1 MWKTKRKFKNENIN
15 YRISKLINLNY
26 ETNLNKLLEN
36 SLIVFDF
43 FIEKLKAYKEII
55 FIFGKSWKFSSNLF
69 I

>member
-1 MWKTKRKFKNENIN
+1 MWKTKRKIKNENIN